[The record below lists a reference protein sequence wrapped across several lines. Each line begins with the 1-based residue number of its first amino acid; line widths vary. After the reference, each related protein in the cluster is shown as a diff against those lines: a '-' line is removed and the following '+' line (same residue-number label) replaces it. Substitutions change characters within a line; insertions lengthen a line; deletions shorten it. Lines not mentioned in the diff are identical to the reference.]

1 MRAVIGA
8 IPISGGEAA
17 RLSLDAALWDGDNP
31 PAWSN
36 LIRLLPWSERD
47 FPSALPAK
55 KDKPFQ

>member
-1 MRAVIGA
+1 
-8 IPISGGEAA
+8 
-17 RLSLDAALWDGDNP
+17 LSLDAALWDGDNP